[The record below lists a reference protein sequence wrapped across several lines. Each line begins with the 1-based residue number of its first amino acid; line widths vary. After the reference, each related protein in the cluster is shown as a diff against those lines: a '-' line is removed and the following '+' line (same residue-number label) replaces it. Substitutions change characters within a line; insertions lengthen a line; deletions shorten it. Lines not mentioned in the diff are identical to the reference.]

1 MLVVDLHCALGHDF
15 EGWFGSADDLADQQA
30 RGLVTCPICGGHEV
44 VRRPSAPRL
53 NVSGMK
59 EAAQAA
65 PASVPDASV
74 SGGGGQSPEGARHA
88 EMAQD
93 VARALRSMYAELV
106 REVASRTEDVGERFA
121 EEARRIH
128 HGEAPER
135 GIRGQASVEEREA
148 LADEGIEVMALPWPV
163 VPKSSLQ

>member
-1 MLVVDLHCALGHDF
+1 
-15 EGWFGSADDLADQQA
+15 
-30 RGLVTCPICGGHEV
+30 
-44 VRRPSAPRL
+44 
-53 NVSGMK
+53 
-59 EAAQAA
+59 
-65 PASVPDASV
+65 
-74 SGGGGQSPEGARHA
+74 
-88 EMAQD
+88 
-93 VARALRSMYAELV
+93 MYAELV